1 MFQIKA
7 SQNWTTWAIE
17 KTIKMFLEKVVL
29 MHLQV
34 HSRITVDNIFM
45 FDDEKERER
54 DLSGCPVHVFIES

>member
-1 MFQIKA
+1 MFQNKA

-29 MHLQV
+29 MHSQV

-45 FDDEKERER
+45 FEDGKERER
-54 DLSGCPVHVFIES
+54 DWYGCPVYVFIES